1 MDKKY
6 LKQVAL
12 YVLSVVLSIGLM
24 LYIGYHLF
32 YGLTQ
37 KTETATATVA
47 TVGSA
52 LEMDVYIFRDEDPL
66 AISEAGSFVPNVA
79 DGARVGI
86 GRVVASLYDASSP
99 DTVSQIAGLE
109 KQLAVL
115 EQIKN
120 SNLSVRDTSAIDG
133 EIYDIVQNIAA
144 ASREGDGGNIL
155 SLRAALISEW
165 NRRESL
171 TGASSDIDGA
181 IERLRAEK
189 DSLTRSLGPC
199 RRQITAP
206 RSGYYYAACDGYE
219 GTFTAAAAE
228 TMSLSEFRGL
238 TRTDPDTVENAGKL
252 ASSYTWYAVGVAS
265 RETGRTLIEGK
276 VYPITFLYNEEKTLL
291 LTLTRIV
298 EEDGQAMLVFRG
310 DTLPTDFR
318 LTRSQPVSMVCEEY
332 TGLRIPASALRSQG
346 GVTGVYIRYGSTVYY
361 RAVKIILEE
370 EDWCLVEISPE
381 EDPPDGHTWLKQN
394 DIVITKG
401 RGLYDGRVL
410 S

>member
-66 AISEAGSFVPNVA
+66 AISETGSFVPNVA

-181 IERLRAEK
+181 IEQLRAEK

-228 TMSLSEFRGL
+228 TMSLSEFRAL

-252 ASSYTWYAVGVAS
+252 ASSYIWYAVGVAS

>member
-12 YVLSVVLSIGLM
+12 YVLSVILSIGLM

-52 LEMDVYIFRDEDPL
+52 LEMDVYIFRDESPL
-66 AISEAGSFVPNVA
+66 PISDTGSFVPSVA
-79 DGARVGI
+79 DGERVGI

-219 GTFTAAAAE
+219 GTFTAAAAM
-228 TMSLSEFRGL
+228 TMSLSEFRAL
-238 TRTDPDTVENAGKL
+238 TRTSPDTVENAGKL

-370 EDWCLVEISPE
+370 EDWCLVEIRPE
-381 EDPPDGHTWLKQN
+381 EDPPQGHTWLKQN

>member
-228 TMSLSEFRGL
+228 TMSLSEFRAL

-252 ASSYTWYAVGVAS
+252 ASSYIWYAVGVAS

-370 EDWCLVEISPE
+370 EDWCLVEIRPE

>member
-66 AISEAGSFVPNVA
+66 AISETGSFVPNVA

-155 SLRAALISEW
+155 SLRATLISEW

-189 DSLTRSLGPC
+189 DSLTRSLGLC

>member
-12 YVLSVVLSIGLM
+12 YVLSVILSIGLM

-52 LEMDVYIFRDEDPL
+52 LEMDVYIFRDESPL
-66 AISEAGSFVPNVA
+66 TISDTGSFVPNVA
-79 DGARVGI
+79 DGERVGI

-189 DSLTRSLGPC
+189 DALTRSLGPC

-206 RSGYYYAACDGYE
+206 RSGYYYASCDGYE
-219 GTFTAAAAE
+219 GTFTAAAAM
-228 TMSLSEFRGL
+228 TMSLSEFRAL
-238 TRTDPDTVENAGKL
+238 TRTSPDTVENAGKL

-370 EDWCLVEISPE
+370 EDWCLVEIRPE
-381 EDPPDGHTWLKQN
+381 EDPPQGHTWLKQN

>member
-52 LEMDVYIFRDEDPL
+52 LEMDVYIFRDEAPL
-66 AISEAGSFVPNVA
+66 AISETGSFVPNVA

-228 TMSLSEFRGL
+228 TMSLSEFRAL
-238 TRTDPDTVENAGKL
+238 THTDPDTVENAGKL

>member
-228 TMSLSEFRGL
+228 TMSLSEFRAL

-252 ASSYTWYAVGVAS
+252 ASSYIWYAVGVAS

>member
-66 AISEAGSFVPNVA
+66 AISETGSFVPNVA

-252 ASSYTWYAVGVAS
+252 ASSYIWYAVGVAS

-401 RGLYDGRVL
+401 RGLFDGRVL

>member
-66 AISEAGSFVPNVA
+66 AISETGSFVPNVA

-120 SNLSVRDTSAIDG
+120 SSLSVRDTSAIDG

>member
-66 AISEAGSFVPNVA
+66 AISETGSFVPNVA

-120 SNLSVRDTSAIDG
+120 SNLSARDTSAIDG

-155 SLRAALISEW
+155 SLRATLISEW

-199 RRQITAP
+199 RRQITTP

-332 TGLRIPASALRSQG
+332 TGLRIPSSALRSQG

>member
-66 AISEAGSFVPNVA
+66 AISETGSFVPNVA

-370 EDWCLVEISPE
+370 EDWCLVEIRPE

>member
-1 MDKKY
+1 MDRKY

-66 AISEAGSFVPNVA
+66 AISETGSFVPNVA

-228 TMSLSEFRGL
+228 TMSLSEFRAL

-252 ASSYTWYAVGVAS
+252 ASSYIWYAVGVAS

>member
-66 AISEAGSFVPNVA
+66 AISETGSFVPNVA

-86 GRVVASLYDASSP
+86 GRVVASLYDAFSP

-370 EDWCLVEISPE
+370 EDWCLVEIRPE

>member
-66 AISEAGSFVPNVA
+66 AISETGSFVPNVA

-252 ASSYTWYAVGVAS
+252 ASSYIWYAVGVAS

>member
-66 AISEAGSFVPNVA
+66 AISETGSFVPNVA

-228 TMSLSEFRGL
+228 TMSLSEFRAL

>member
-66 AISEAGSFVPNVA
+66 AISETGSFVPNVA

-199 RRQITAP
+199 RRQITTP

>member
-66 AISEAGSFVPNVA
+66 AISETGSFVPNVA

-228 TMSLSEFRGL
+228 TMSLSEFRAL

-252 ASSYTWYAVGVAS
+252 ASSYIWYAVGVAS